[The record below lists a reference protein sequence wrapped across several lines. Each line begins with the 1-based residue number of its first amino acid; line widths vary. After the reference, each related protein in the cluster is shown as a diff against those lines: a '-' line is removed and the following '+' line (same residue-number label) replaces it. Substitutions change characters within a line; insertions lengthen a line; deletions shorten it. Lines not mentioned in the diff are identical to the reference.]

1 MKHIMIS
8 IKPEY
13 VCKILN
19 KEKLLEIRKSIP
31 KEVLNGEECLV
42 EIYCTKG
49 KPYLYRVNDDN
60 EFELSN
66 KIRPEEDCYAKFYED
81 CYVKYYD
88 ALSGKVVAR
97 FTLNKYDTI
106 ERDLNDW
113 LPKNRYETTEQQ
125 LKNSCLIEERFWEYG
140 KGKTL
145 YAWHIDNLEIYDTPK
160 ELSEFGL
167 KRPFQSWGYL
177 KDEN

>member
-1 MKHIMIS
+1 MKHIMTS

-31 KEVLNGEECLV
+31 KEFLNGEECLV
-42 EIYCTKG
+42 EIYCTKR
-49 KPYLYRVNDDN
+49 KPYVYRIDDDD
-60 EFELSN
+60 EFELDN
-66 KIRPEEDCYAKFYED
+66 KLRYIEDSDMF
-81 CYVKYYD
+81 VKEYN
-88 ALSGKVVAR
+88 ALNGKVVAE
-97 FTLNKYDTI
+97 FILNKYDTI

-125 LKNSCLIEERFWEYG
+125 LKNSCLIEEKFWEYG

-145 YAWHIDNLEIYDTPK
+145 YAWHIDNLEIYDKPK
-160 ELSEFGL
+160 SLEEFGV